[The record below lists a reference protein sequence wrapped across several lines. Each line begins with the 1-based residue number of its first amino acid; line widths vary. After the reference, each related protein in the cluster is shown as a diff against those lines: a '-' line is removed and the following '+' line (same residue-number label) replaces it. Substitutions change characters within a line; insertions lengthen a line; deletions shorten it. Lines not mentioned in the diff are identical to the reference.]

1 MNKEI
6 KARWIQALRSGN
18 YAQGKYN
25 LRRQD
30 SYCCLGV
37 LCDIVKDEVN
47 YNWLP
52 VDDSLGTFYKIY
64 KIDQADEI
72 LPESVA
78 IYAGLN
84 DCSPQVGVIC
94 TCEDEERVEYLQIA
108 NLNDSGDYSF
118 EQLAD
123 LIEKQF

>member
-52 VDDSLGTFYKIY
+52 VVDSLGTFYT
-64 KIDQADEI
+64 IDRADEI

-84 DCSPQVGVIC
+84 DCSPQVEVMC
-94 TCEDEERVEYLQIA
+94 TCEDEERFEFLQIA